1 MTAPLVLTRPR
12 RAVLSAPV
20 PRPATTPAEP
30 AEDDDADRIAATAT
44 SLAVACLEI
53 FAGIRRSESIARW
66 VDAEL
71 LAKIDRRARLR
82 AEIAPVSPV
91 RDHAAARILQA
102 GRVRV
107 CRVHATVAEATVM
120 VRTQTRFRAVAVRL
134 ELLTNRWTMTALQT
148 M

>member
-1 MTAPLVLTRPR
+1 MTAPLVLSRPR
-12 RAVLSAPV
+12 RAAHRASV
-20 PRPATTPAEP
+20 PRPPTTPVEP
-30 AEDDDADRIAATAT
+30 IADDADRIAATAT

-53 FAGIRRSESIARW
+53 FAGVRRSESIGRW

-82 AEIAPVSPV
+82 AEIAPVSTV
-91 RDHAAARILQA
+91 RDHRAARTLQA
-102 GRVRV
+102 ERVRV

-120 VRTQTRFRAVAVRL
+120 VRTQSRFRAVAVRL
-134 ELLTNRWTMTALQT
+134 ELIANRWTMTALET